1 MPASGGGR
9 GKDCCP
15 LLPPL
20 TFAEVIVIV
29 DEVKVAEVSIAEDA
43 GVMVEVAAEEAMEMA
58 EALGNGCFEV
68 KVGGG
73 LSEPSGPSP
82 SAGMESS
89 EEASKVMDD
98 LNRDDDGVSLD
109 KANV

>member
-1 MPASGGGR
+1 MPASGGGK

-20 TFAEVIVIV
+20 TFAVVIVIV
-29 DEVKVAEVSIAEDA
+29 EEAKVTKLSIADGA
-43 GVMVEVAAEEAMEMA
+43 GVMVVAAEEAMEMA
-58 EALGNGCFEV
+58 EALGNGGFEV

-98 LNRDDDGVSLD
+98 LNRDDDGVKLG

>member
-1 MPASGGGR
+1 MPASGGGK

-20 TFAEVIVIV
+20 TFAVVIVIV
-29 DEVKVAEVSIAEDA
+29 EEAKVTKLSIADGA
-43 GVMVEVAAEEAMEMA
+43 GVMVAAEEAMEMA
-58 EALGNGCFEV
+58 EALGNGGFEV

-98 LNRDDDGVSLD
+98 LNRDDDGVKLG

>member
-1 MPASGGGR
+1 MA
-9 GKDCCP
+9 CCS

-20 TFAEVIVIV
+20 TFGEVIVIV
-29 DEVKVAEVSIAEDA
+29 DDVKVTLLSIPDDA
-43 GVMVEVAAEEAMEMA
+43 GVMVVVAEEAMEMA
-58 EALGNGCFEV
+58 EVPSNDDFEDE
-68 KVGGG
+68 VGGG

-89 EEASKVMDD
+89 EEPSRAMYD
-98 LNRDDDGVSLD
+98 LNREDDGVKLG

>member
-1 MPASGGGR
+1 MPASGGGK

-20 TFAEVIVIV
+20 AFAEVIV
-29 DEVKVAEVSIAEDA
+29 VAEVKATKLSISDDA
-43 GVMVEVAAEEAMEMA
+43 GVMVVVAAREDMEMA
-58 EALGNGCFEV
+58 EALGNGGFEV

-82 SAGMESS
+82 MESS

-98 LNRDDDGVSLD
+98 LNRDDDGVRLGE
-109 KANV
+109 ANV